1 MVAVSDCCTTDTI
14 GDKTRQRQEWSCWR
28 RSIRIREVDLW
39 SASLFVCP
47 IRWSGGIFVFTST
60 EKGDCLMTTTHEFDA
75 HCDIVAMEE
84 PDYHEQLLVMQEMEE
99 AMKWTPAVVALE
111 GLRERLVFFENAYA
125 KEDQELLYITA
136 ALGAY
141 QIAIDTLDQE
151 LNRYRR
157 WAGLP
162 TVERGGVA

>member
-1 MVAVSDCCTTDTI
+1 MS
-14 GDKTRQRQEWSCWR
+14 
-28 RSIRIREVDLW
+28 
-39 SASLFVCP
+39 
-47 IRWSGGIFVFTST
+47 
-60 EKGDCLMTTTHEFDA
+60 THEFDA
-75 HCDIVAMEE
+75 YLDMQPLED
-84 PDYHEQLLVMQEMEE
+84 PPYHEQLLAMHEYEE
-99 AMKWTPAVVALE
+99 AEKWKPAVAALE
-111 GLRERLVFFENAYA
+111 GLRERLMFFENAYA